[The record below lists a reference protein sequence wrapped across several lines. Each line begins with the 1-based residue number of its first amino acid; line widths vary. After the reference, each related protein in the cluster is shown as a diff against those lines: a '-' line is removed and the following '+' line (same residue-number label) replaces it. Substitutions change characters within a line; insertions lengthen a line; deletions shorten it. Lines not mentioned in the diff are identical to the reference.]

1 MPSVLFVCT
10 GNQYR
15 SPIAAAAFLRLL
27 NQRGLAD
34 QWIVKSAG
42 TRTIPG
48 QPPLPDAVRV
58 ARDLDLNISDHTTRM
73 ITADDLSKYDL
84 VLVMEWRQKQAL
96 CYEFPAASKRIHLL
110 SQVVNHLDY
119 DIWDPADPSV
129 SARGV
134 AIELCDSVRRGFW
147 DICGLAESNGSND
160 AEPEMD
166 LIEAPIELMLS

>member
-27 NQRGLAD
+27 RQRGLAD
-34 QWIVKSAG
+34 QWVVKSAG

-58 ARDLDLNISDHTTRM
+58 ARDLGLNIGDHTTRM

-84 VLVMEWRQKQAL
+84 ILVMEWRQKQAL
-96 CYEFPAASKRIHLL
+96 CYEFPAASKRVHLL
-110 SQVVNHLDY
+110 SEVVNHLDY
-119 DIWDPADPSV
+119 DIWDPVDPSV

-134 AIELCDSVRRGFW
+134 AIELCDLIRRGFGE
-147 DICGLAESNGSND
+147 ICSLSEPNGSKE

-166 LIEAPIELMLS
+166 LIEAPIELILS